1 MTNILDLISR
11 IFLSLVFLVNGYSKI
26 NNIEGTIGW
35 MEMYDLPGVFIYPA
49 IILELIGPIFLIIG
63 YQVRIT
69 SFIFASFCIATAVI
83 FLRDFSII
91 NASGF
96 LIIIPVSFIIIFASP
111 TFVATG
117 KSLETIPSAKVFEK
131 PSPKD
136 DGKSII
142 SPIL

>member
-69 SFIFASFCIATAVI
+69 SL
-83 FLRDFSII
+83 FLPFRLVVCQGYLYAFRL
-91 NASGF
+91 F
-96 LIIIPVSFIIIFASP
+96 
-111 TFVATG
+111 
-117 KSLETIPSAKVFEK
+117 
-131 PSPKD
+131 
-136 DGKSII
+136 
-142 SPIL
+142 